1 MSKVVDLC
9 ERAITHKCDRFAG
22 PEADAVEA
30 ETGWRHTLALHELQS
45 MLRKALAAAERD
57 LNAEGSEDAW
67 SRIVEIKKLL
77 ASTEDLKLPSGS

>member
-1 MSKVVDLC
+1 
-9 ERAITHKCDRFAG
+9 
-22 PEADAVEA
+22 
-30 ETGWRHTLALHELQS
+30 